1 MSVDHVPFDL
11 WTDYGALAAAL
22 LAVSFIVAVA
32 AGRLMRRCN
41 TASRNDIEVR
51 AWSYCPRCGLPR
63 GGNGDIEYAREPRSL
78 PSALLRRGWCREP
91 ALDADGRIV
100 LPNDPAAVAW
110 SLWGA
115 MNRSFEAGSSE
126 WQELFAHLDRA
137 LRTRFGNTI
146 GGRPMTVQRWNRDPS
161 RTKTEVVGVM
171 LDVERLMGLATPGP
185 PRRI

>member
-1 MSVDHVPFDL
+1 MSVDHLLPDL
-11 WTDYGALAAAL
+11 WTDHGTLVVSL

-32 AGRLMRRCN
+32 ARRLMRRCN
-41 TASRNDIEVR
+41 TASRDDIEVR
-51 AWSYCPRCGLPR
+51 AWSYCPKCGTAR
-63 GGNGDIEYAREPRSL
+63 GREVDTSQTGETGRL

-115 MNRSFEAGSSE
+115 VNRSFEAGSLE

-137 LRTRFGNTI
+137 LRTRYGDTI